1 MTFLALDVGSGLTK
15 YATEKNEC
23 GDIESA
29 VGTLSDD
36 NSFIMGVPEYM
47 QIQVGQKR
55 YLTALGA
62 LNNLDE
68 SKRATTTKALWC
80 EDRNQLILFYSVI
93 AKVFPEGF
101 QGELQLVIG
110 LPVSKYAKHHQNHKA
125 MFVGEH
131 QFKTPK
137 STYAITITDSSCAVL
152 PQVIGLHFTNL
163 SLCKDKTT
171 ADGHVGYVDPGTH
184 SCGIACVTDGTYNSL
199 RSADEKSKG
208 ADAGL
213 HKLAQQIKD
222 ELKTS
227 YGYEGE
233 QSEILKGLRK
243 GYIQLH
249 GEKNTKINLKDVT
262 ERHVHKVYGPV
273 IDEMLEKWKGGKTM
287 TVLVSSG
294 GGEYIIELIK
304 KTFPH
309 ATLMRK
315 PSRTGSSTDPIY
327 DVVKGYAIFGKATFK
342 TNISSIEP
350 KRTGTTNV

>member
-1 MTFLALDVGSGLTK
+1 MTFLSLDVGSGLTK
-15 YATEKNEC
+15 YATADNKC

-29 VGTLSDD
+29 VGSISDE
-36 NSFIMGVPEYM
+36 NSFIMGVPDHM
-47 QIQVGQKR
+47 QIQVGQKK
-55 YLTALGA
+55 YLTATGA

-68 SKRATTTKALWC
+68 SKRAVTTKALWC
-80 EDRNQLILFYSVI
+80 EDRNQLVLFYSVI
-93 AKVFPEGF
+93 AKLFPEGLT
-101 QGELQLVIG
+101 GPVDLVVG
-110 LPVSKYAKHHQNHKA
+110 LPVSKYAKHHKNHKA

-131 QFKTPK
+131 KFKTP
-137 STYAITITDSSCAVL
+137 SSDYCITVTDERCAVL
-152 PQVIGLHFTNL
+152 PQVVGLHFTNL
-163 SLCKDKTT
+163 SLGKDKSMD
-171 ADGHVGYVDPGTH
+171 DGHIGYVDPGTH

-243 GYIQLH
+243 GHIQLH
-249 GEKNTKINLKDVT
+249 GEKNIKINMKDVT

-273 IDEMLEKWKGGKTM
+273 VEEMLEKWKGGKTM

-294 GGEYIIELIK
+294 GGEYIIDFIK
-304 KTFPH
+304 KHFPH
-309 ATLMRK
+309 ASLMRK
-315 PSRTGSSTDPIY
+315 STKSGALNDPIY
-327 DVVKGYAIFGKATFK
+327 DVVKGYAIYGKAKFK
-342 TNISSIEP
+342 TNVSTISN
-350 KRTGTTNV
+350 KRTGTADG